1 MTSLKDSL
9 MMKLLLS
16 STKRLS
22 LSKEIKVLSH
32 VMRNADLKCTA
43 THKPAL
49 MTIQDYVKDLL
60 RETGSTLQAL
70 P

>member
-16 STKRLS
+16 STKGLS

-43 THKPAL
+43 THKTAL
-49 MTIQDYVKDLL
+49 MTIQDSVKDL
-60 RETGSTLQAL
+60 
-70 P
+70 